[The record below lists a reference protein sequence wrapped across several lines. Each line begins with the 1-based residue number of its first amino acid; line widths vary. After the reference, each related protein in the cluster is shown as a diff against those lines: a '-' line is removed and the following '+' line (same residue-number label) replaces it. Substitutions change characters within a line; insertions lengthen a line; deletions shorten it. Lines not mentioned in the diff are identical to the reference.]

1 MFRETPE
8 CFLILPH
15 SGAAQTIQLLIQN
28 ILEEQGVTW
37 VAADTIA
44 YRGERTGTFANALE
58 RAHFVIAD
66 ITDSNPNN
74 IFELGIAYALR
85 KRVLVLS
92 QKQTIDQIPSD
103 LGGQKIIFYNPQDTE
118 LLTNFIRN
126 WVQDAV
132 TQVFAYPASVT

>member
-15 SGAAQTIQLLIQN
+15 SDAAQTIQPLIRN
-28 ILEEQGVTW
+28 VLEEQGVTW
-37 VAADTIA
+37 IAADTIA
-44 YRGERTGTFANALE
+44 YRGIGTFANALE
-58 RAHFVIAD
+58 RAHFIIAD

-74 IFELGIAYALR
+74 LFELGIAYGLR

-92 QKQTIDQIPSD
+92 QKQTINQIPPD
-103 LGGQKIIFYNPQDTE
+103 LGGQKIIFYNPKDIE

-126 WVQDAV
+126 WVQDSV
-132 TQVFAYPASVT
+132 TQVFASPASVT